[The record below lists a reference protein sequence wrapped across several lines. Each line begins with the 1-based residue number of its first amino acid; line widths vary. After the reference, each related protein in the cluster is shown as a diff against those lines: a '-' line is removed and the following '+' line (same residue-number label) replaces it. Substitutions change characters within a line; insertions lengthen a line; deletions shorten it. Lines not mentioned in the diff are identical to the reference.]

1 LPFAED
7 DKEVS
12 LKSLYDEKPLVIFSY
27 PKVRRVRFSPLHAGH
42 STFRSRLTY
51 RSFAQADTP
60 GCTNQACGYR
70 DIHSEFSDLGYG
82 VYGLSKDKPTA
93 QLKWKTKHTLGYSLL
108 CDPEDKLLKKLGAT
122 AANKC
127 VCCPSR

>member
-1 LPFAED
+1 MCA
-7 DKEVS
+7 
-12 LKSLYDEKPLVIFSY
+12 
-27 PKVRRVRFSPLHAGH
+27 
-42 STFRSRLTY
+42 LT
-51 RSFAQADTP
+51 QADTP

-70 DIHSEFSDLGYG
+70 DIHSELSDLGYG

-108 CDPEDKLLKKLGAT
+108 CDPEDKLLKRLGAT

-127 VCCPSR
+127 VLRAFAER

>member
-1 LPFAED
+1 MISTED

-27 PKVRRVRFSPLHAGH
+27 PKVRRVHRSPP
-42 STFRSRLTY
+42 RSAIYSLARLTCHPL
-51 RSFAQADTP
+51 AQADTP

-122 AANKC
+122 TANKC
-127 VCCPSR
+127 VSSAIR